1 MANLNRIILVGAV
14 ATDPETRT
22 TMDSTPITK
31 FQIAVE
37 RFGSAGAG
45 KETDFIDVVAWRN
58 VADYCSKALSK
69 GMLAVVEGRIQNR
82 SFETKDGVKKYVTEV
97 VANNV
102 TVLDKKKGKP
112 SAAAEEPVTD
122 PDLVDDDLP
131 F

>member
-1 MANLNRIILVGAV
+1 MANLNRIILVGTV

-37 RFGSAGAG
+37 RFGGAG

-58 VADYCSKALSK
+58 VADYSAKALSK
-69 GMLAVVEGRIQNR
+69 GTMAVVEGRIQNR

-97 VANNV
+97 VANSV
-102 TVLDKKKGKP
+102 TVLDKKKGAP
-112 SAAAEEPVTD
+112 AAAVQEPEAE
-122 PDLVDDDLP
+122 PDLIDDLP